1 MTQRY
6 RNQEP
11 STSELRHDWLS
22 DRWVII
28 APQRN
33 DRPDDFARTGDTVP
47 VALRN
52 RPHESELDCPFCR
65 GHETETPPPLAVYST
80 HGPCSAAGGPSCS
93 NEPWLV
99 RVVPNK
105 FPAVNGVP
113 SLKFASMVSVEASMV
128 GAEGINSVLDGAI
141 APIQDIAP
149 VEVIA
154 PIGNVEPDQ
163 DEGQIKPS
171 IDLFHTRHVT
181 GAHEVIIESPQHLCS
196 LTEVD
201 RQSATMIFRAYRDRL
216 RYWSNCLD
224 VAYAVVFKNVGLD
237 AGASLVHTHSQLIAT
252 NILPT
257 DVRRSIERMELYYA
271 TEHACLFCRMLTDEL
286 EENVRIVA
294 QTSDFVAFCP
304 FASRLPSL
312 VTVVPRE
319 HESAFETTS
328 DDSLEQL
335 SWLVHRLL
343 RSIENCYP
351 QAAYNYVLHTAPQG
365 KRESPAV
372 HWRLEIFPR
381 LTRVAGFEWGSD
393 CFINPL
399 PPELAASRLRGQ
411 RLNALKPDS
420 L

>member
-6 RNQEP
+6 RNEEP

-28 APQRN
+28 APQRTQ
-33 DRPDDFARTGDTVP
+33 RPDDFARTCDSSPIVS
-47 VALRN
+47 RN
-52 RPHESELDCPFCR
+52 RPTESELGCPFCR
-65 GHETETPPPLAVYST
+65 GHEKETPPPLAVYSAQ
-80 HGPCSAAGGPSCS
+80 GPCTASAELSCN

-105 FPAVNGVP
+105 FPAVNGVQ
-113 SLKFASMVSVEASMV
+113 SLKFASMVGVEASIV
-128 GAEGINSVLDGAI
+128 GVEGISSVLDGSI
-141 APIQDIAP
+141 APITDLEPVLGEGAIASGEQNAQ
-149 VEVIA
+149 EV
-154 PIGNVEPDQ
+154 Q
-163 DEGQIKPS
+163 SKRS
-171 IDLFHTRHVT
+171 IDLFHARHVT

-196 LTEVD
+196 LTELD
-201 RQSATMIFRAYRDRL
+201 RQSTTMIFRAYRDRL

-312 VTVVPRE
+312 VTIIPRE

-335 SWLVHRLL
+335 SWLVHRIL

-365 KRESPAV
+365 KRDSPAV

-399 PPELAASRLRGQ
+399 PPELAASRLRG
-411 RLNALKPDS
+411 NAS
-420 L
+420 TR